1 MDTKP
6 SPRKPEDV
14 SPVFGLRYLEEEEA
28 EVNGVA
34 GCLMYDQPP
43 IDETPTQYTT
53 NCDYTDYD

>member
-1 MDTKP
+1 MDRKP

-28 EVNGVA
+28 EVNGVN
-34 GCLMYDQPP
+34 GCLMYDQP
-43 IDETPTQYTT
+43 IDEFPTQYTT

>member
-6 SPRKPEDV
+6 SPRTPEDV

-28 EVNGVA
+28 EVNGVN
-34 GCLMYDQPP
+34 GCLMYDP
-43 IDETPTQYTT
+43 IEDNPTPTQYTT